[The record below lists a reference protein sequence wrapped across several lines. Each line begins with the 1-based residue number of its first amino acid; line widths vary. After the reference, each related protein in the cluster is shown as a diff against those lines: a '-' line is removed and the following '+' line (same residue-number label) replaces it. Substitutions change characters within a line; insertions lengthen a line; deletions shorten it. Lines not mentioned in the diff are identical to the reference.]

1 MVLKC
6 TILGAGVFS
15 IECFGL
21 WVSGLVFSLNVP
33 NEFGVG
39 FWATLMSNNCEG
51 TDAMARDV
59 VDGSK
64 GVVDDLG
71 QDNATCLSGA
81 V

>member
-1 MVLKC
+1 MVLIC

-39 FWATLMSNNCEG
+39 FWATLVSNNREG

-59 VDGSK
+59 VEGYD
-64 GVVDDLG
+64 GVVGDLG
-71 QDNATCLSGA
+71 QDNPTCLSGA

>member
-1 MVLKC
+1 MHDIGCWRVLDRVFWFV
-6 TILGAGVFS
+6 GVRSCFLP
-15 IECFGL
+15 ECAECE
-21 WVSGLVFSLNVP
+21 P
-33 NEFGVG
+33 DIG
-39 FWATLMSNNCEG
+39 FWATLVSNNCEG

-64 GVVDDLG
+64 GVVGGLG

>member
-1 MVLKC
+1 M
-6 TILGAGVFS
+6 
-15 IECFGL
+15 
-21 WVSGLVFSLNVP
+21 LN
-33 NEFGVG
+33 GVG
-39 FWATLMSNNCEG
+39 FWTTLVSNNCEG

-81 V
+81 M

>member
-6 TILGAGVFS
+6 TILGGGVCS

-39 FWATLMSNNCEG
+39 FWATLVPNNCEG

-64 GVVDDLG
+64 GVVGYLG
-71 QDNATCLSGA
+71 QDNATWLSGA

>member
-1 MVLKC
+1 MHDIGCWRVLDRVFWFV
-6 TILGAGVFS
+6 GVRS
-15 IECFGL
+15 CFL
-21 WVSGLVFSLNVP
+21 PQMP

-39 FWATLMSNNCEG
+39 FWATLVSNNCEG

-64 GVVDDLG
+64 GVVGDLG

>member
-1 MVLKC
+1 MVLIC
-6 TILGAGVFS
+6 AILSVGVCS

-39 FWATLMSNNCEG
+39 FWATLVSNNCEG

-59 VDGSK
+59 VDGYE
-64 GVVDDLG
+64 GVVGDLG
-71 QDNATCLSGA
+71 QNNATCLSGA

>member
-1 MVLKC
+1 MLS
-6 TILGAGVFS
+6 GGVFL

-21 WVSGLVFSLNVP
+21 WVSGLVFSLN
-33 NEFGVG
+33 GLDDSDCG
-39 FWATLMSNNCEG
+39 FWATLVSNNCEG